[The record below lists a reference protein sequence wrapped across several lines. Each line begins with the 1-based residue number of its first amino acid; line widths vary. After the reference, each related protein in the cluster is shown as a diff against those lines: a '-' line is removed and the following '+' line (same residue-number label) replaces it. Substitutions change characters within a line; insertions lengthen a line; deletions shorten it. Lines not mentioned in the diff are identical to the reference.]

1 MRFRSGIVKTRR
13 LWRRSESG
21 NSEQVTGNSY
31 LSSDTCSL
39 SSVLVVDMSKR
50 RISLQSFI
58 MLVYSAVFSRFVSLR
73 RSSQYSVSAHSF
85 KAILFLTLNS
95 LRLTEYWASDKFAPI
110 EVPERNSCLAS
121 IYSCF
126 SSHRCLYKLYILI
139 ANLRLFSKAI
149 LMPDNTI
156 FSCLWQGTGSR

>member
-1 MRFRSGIVKTRR
+1 MRARQKVKT
-13 LWRRSESG
+13 E
-21 NSEQVTGNSY
+21 NSY
-31 LSSDTCSL
+31 FSSGVCSL
-39 SSVLVVDMSKR
+39 SSVLVVEMSKR

-58 MLVYSAVFSRFVSLR
+58 MLVYSVVLNRFVSLR

-85 KAILFLTLNS
+85 KAILFLALNS

-110 EVPERNSCLAS
+110 EVPERNNCLAR

-126 SSHRCLYKLYILI
+126 SSLRILHRLYILI

-156 FSCLWQGTGSR
+156 FSCLWQGTGSK